1 MTALASAISC
11 QEDQIYVKFM
21 VTTKRYGEE
30 QTIQIRGEGIRT
42 VTIQNLFN
50 NRVNTKEACV
60 AHTANDQYT
69 LVLRDDGED
78 GWDQGSFVDVQTQW
92 GATVYMGRLES
103 GSIQYIPFSLYSPIT
118 PDSEWQ
124 FSTTFVPDWKD
135 VSATVTNWNSYFS
148 GNWTES
154 VTGTQYFRKEVRAL
168 TNMAAYDLRVFYA
181 SGVVAYVNGVEV
193 FRDHMPEG
201 VPTAETL
208 ATGSFLTADYHGIIR
223 SGMDLL
229 KPNAVIAIELHFQN
243 TESRPVTFK
252 AALSQLSS
260 VSTTSNCHRMGGYTI
275 TSTEASSSNLIDFN
289 EETMYS
295 VSANEGTVFYNWN
308 NMRVMVNAWMVGV
321 GAVDVAPTSF
331 VWEGGMSSTEAMTAM
346 GTVEMSGYE
355 ANKKYLTNYVNVD
368 GLYSSIKMV
377 MSGSASSVS
386 LKSLFPMVCSAM
398 PPTSIGYESDSYSF
412 MTAVDAVNIESGVK
426 GFVNCT
432 TSPAL
437 PEGLSIDSE
446 CRISGSS
453 MVSGSGEYTVNGWI
467 MEKTVSSVITLT
479 FTQCNGAAIR
489 IERVGTA
496 PGEVATIR
504 SGVSDPIRIEENGVK
519 KRCMPAGQYTVTMS
533 GGLKWSE
540 NSSLRI
546 YSLVGLGDA
555 VMIAD
560 LHFDSA
566 AGASSTVPLSLTY
579 PIPVAS
585 EWKYHAWMEG
595 WKTTDG
601 SNWSSGKVG
610 TFPLSESVQMYKKSI
625 VLESIRNMELVI
637 RYQHGCVVLVNG
649 NEVFRDG
656 VNGEVTGASIPSHS
670 YESLMERSITLPSTV
685 FSLGTN
691 VMTVVLVNPSSAIST
706 FNGVMRQV
714 SDYESRVLS
723 HTVSLTGLTPANA
736 KITSIRSGV
745 IVSGENTNNVLIELN
760 DHFESI
766 SRVVLHFQPEN
777 YAYPSSVKVEGRKN
791 DGSWETL
798 IDVKYMKPESGMNK
812 VEILVPSPIPR
823 SAYRLTNLSAVSS
836 WFVTGVDLQLAT
848 ISAPTA
854 ALSYADTDITETRD
868 INILPA
874 SAVGYTDF
882 TFSKEQAGLTI
893 NTLTG
898 RITGTMLSDEEK
910 RVRVNAKRADNGE
923 SVTTT
928 FMIITSNCE
937 SGKTLI
943 AIAVTSN
950 IASSVTVSSDAGT
963 VKEFTIDYAG
973 DLETRYICLLSG
985 FYTLQVTSTQAP
997 SASSSYYAITM
1008 AEGQLDLA
1016 RGPITS
1022 KDFSVVFSS
1031 LSPIGTSWR
1040 VSETEMSGWKEEL
1053 FDDMAWNAVDA
1064 LSLSKTKTSYLRH
1077 HMNLGDISK
1086 YPVMNL
1092 RMQYNGGV
1100 VVYLNG
1106 NKVGRFNIA
1115 NPVTSTSNPI
1125 SSETVTSNFHIILP
1139 LSGGRSGDNVL
1150 AIEFH
1155 PSASVESSVL
1165 SVMGGMSMGEF
1176 AVVADSWDESGNV
1189 AANLEGSV
1197 FNAVMMV
1204 PMNSIEGFSYSLSA
1218 TKDSMSGVIGSYEAE
1233 TLSKPVT
1240 VDVSALVYGMS
1251 LNTSVSSGLVMKL
1264 NGYKKNGIV
1273 SSIWYDE
1280 NNTPVISGLSM
1291 LNANTAY
1298 TLHMDSELAHLFE
1311 NAMLEVRVDCGDCV
1325 ASIKV
1330 NDQIIQS
1337 FDAASVKRVVVSSA
1351 SDYFLNGLDRVS
1363 VMISSMSESAAF
1375 SGIVRYVPSHTS
1387 MMQGVMTMVPPSAGP
1402 VRYLYDG
1409 LLDTVVFV
1417 RNQCVNVTLTWNF
1430 ENSVLI
1436 PVNEYFVSNGDNC
1449 NIYTPSG
1456 WKLYGQNGDN
1466 WVLLDEESSVMFS
1479 EYMQTK
1485 SFLFNNTIGYH
1496 TMKMVVT
1503 ECNNPQLAIKESN
1516 CNDNGFQ
1523 LSELMFSVRGY
1534 DSFCPAEDDYPNTP
1548 SGNTATKPCPA
1559 GYSGTKSRTCNNGVF
1574 GPEVNNCS
1582 LLPPTITLDVTEFT
1596 GTTGRSFTPITPTIE
1611 GLEVSV
1617 SVLPTLPAGL
1627 SLNPQTGVISG
1638 IPTAVTAQAS
1648 YTLTATNSAG
1658 SSSAT
1663 FSLVVVEGPA
1673 NCEADGEWPAV
1684 DNGEYSTIGCPEFY
1698 SGEKKRLCTDGVLG
1712 AVEDLCAPVAPT
1724 VSLAVTAYTVVSNR
1738 PIEPIVPTIVGA
1750 EYTVTIEPALPIG
1763 LSVNAT
1769 TGEISG
1775 IPTAVTPEATYV
1787 LKATNPTGE
1796 GSVSFTLT
1804 VNQGPVDCIAQDGY
1818 PAVED
1823 GAYASV
1829 PCSGLYDGEMRRLC
1843 TQGVLGA
1850 VESFCIPKKPV
1861 ISLTTLDYVFP
1872 TYQAIT
1878 PITPQIVGEEY
1889 TVSVTPE
1896 LPNGLEVDAMTG
1908 VISGTP
1914 TVATPISYYS
1924 YNVTNEG
1931 GSSLLSFTLT
1941 IRLVERA
1948 CQTEGEYHGVESG
1961 EYSTISC
1968 QYLYE
1973 GVIKRLCSDGTLGEP
1988 ENDCTPAKPYAIEIQ
2003 PSSFTFM
2010 SSRPITPIEPT
2021 ITAAEFIVSVE
2032 PELPHGLLL
2041 DFATG
2046 VISGTPIEVAPRTEY
2061 NMTVSNVG
2069 GSISTVFTLEV
2080 EQGPVDCEADGDYP
2094 AVEDGDISSISCP
2107 EFFNG
2112 TMDRLCTHGVLGSP
2126 IDHCIA
2132 LPPRIALPVT
2142 EYVFLRKSQI
2152 TPIVPVISAAEYI
2165 LEITPDLPEGLSMNN
2180 VTGVISG
2187 TPLVVMSATTYEIT
2201 VINKQGEASA

>member
-1 MTALASAISC
+1 MIALSGTLNC

-42 VTIQNLFN
+42 VNIQNLFN

-168 TNMAAYDLRVFYA
+168 TNMTAYDLRVFYT

-260 VSTTSNCHRMGGYTI
+260 VSTTSNCHRMGGYDI
-275 TSTEASSSNLIDFN
+275 MSTEASAPNLIDFN

-295 VSANEGTVFYNWN
+295 VSAHEGTVFYNWD

-453 MVSGSGEYTVNGWI
+453 MVSGSGEYTVSGWI

-504 SGVSDPIRIEENGVK
+504 SGVSDPIRIEENGVQ

-610 TFPLSESVQMYKKSI
+610 TFPLSESVQVYKKSI
-625 VLESIRNMELVI
+625 VLESVRNMELVI

-714 SDYESRVLS
+714 GDYESRVLS

-882 TFSKEQAGLTI
+882 TFSKEQAGLII

-898 RITGTMLSDEEK
+898 RITGTMLSNEEK

-973 DLETRYICLLSG
+973 DLETRHICLLSG

-1363 VMISSMSESAAF
+1363 LMISSMSESAAF

-1417 RNQCVNVTLTWNF
+1417 RNQCVDVTLTWNF

-1523 LSELMFSVRGY
+1523 LSELMFSVFAEK
-1534 DSFCPAEDDYPNTP
+1534 FCPAMDDYPSTP
-1548 SGNTATKPCPA
+1548 FGNTATKPCPA
-1559 GYSGTKSRTCNNGVF
+1559 GYSGTKSRTCDNGVF

-1648 YTLTATNSAG
+1648 YMLTATNSAG

-1698 SGEKKRLCTDGVLG
+1698 SGEKKRLCTSGVLG
-1712 AVEDLCAPVAPT
+1712 AVEDMCAPVAPT

-1818 PAVED
+1818 PAAED

-1889 TVSVTPE
+1889 TVSVTP
-1896 LPNGLEVDAMTG
+1896 
-1908 VISGTP
+1908 
-1914 TVATPISYYS
+1914 
-1924 YNVTNEG
+1924 
-1931 GSSLLSFTLT
+1931 
-1941 IRLVERA
+1941 
-1948 CQTEGEYHGVESG
+1948 
-1961 EYSTISC
+1961 
-1968 QYLYE
+1968 
-1973 GVIKRLCSDGTLGEP
+1973 
-1988 ENDCTPAKPYAIEIQ
+1988 
-2003 PSSFTFM
+2003 
-2010 SSRPITPIEPT
+2010 
-2021 ITAAEFIVSVE
+2021 
-2032 PELPHGLLL
+2032 
-2041 DFATG
+2041 
-2046 VISGTPIEVAPRTEY
+2046 
-2061 NMTVSNVG
+2061 
-2069 GSISTVFTLEV
+2069 
-2080 EQGPVDCEADGDYP
+2080 
-2094 AVEDGDISSISCP
+2094 
-2107 EFFNG
+2107 
-2112 TMDRLCTHGVLGSP
+2112 
-2126 IDHCIA
+2126 
-2132 LPPRIALPVT
+2132 
-2142 EYVFLRKSQI
+2142 
-2152 TPIVPVISAAEYI
+2152 
-2165 LEITPDLPEGLSMNN
+2165 
-2180 VTGVISG
+2180 
-2187 TPLVVMSATTYEIT
+2187 
-2201 VINKQGEASA
+2201 